1 MAKITSNKYFHIITS
16 SFLIILSFCLN
27 ISISLSQIALGV
39 LLLCLIIYIVDNRY
53 NIIRK
58 DIYFTLFTFY
68 WLSAI
73 LSTFLGSEYA
83 ALGKGLTSP
92 WPMLIFFASIY
103 FIDKKYLPYIV
114 LAFAAGLFLTTLS
127 GYYYYIRFGEIDY
140 RYFRSHSLAG
150 GYMMTAHLLSIG
162 IIFLASII
170 LSKLERNKYIII
182 FYIIVMLTSLHVLL
196 ITATRMPLIAVIAVI
211 SLMLVVKLRWKG
223 VIAAFLILLSAFIYV
238 ITDDYMLARFDN
250 FFASFNEPLS
260 SNGWRLLLWKNGI
273 EVFKE
278 YPLFG
283 IGVNAYEAFKTQN
296 DALYK
301 VGQKAQFSGSLTNP
315 ITRLVN
321 NSTYAIVGM
330 VAAILCALS
339 FKDNNMILGA
349 SCTVGTILTFIQF
362 SNQFAKPFNEIS
374 SCVPEIQTGFSSLK
388 RINNVLNESND
399 VNDGKEK
406 INEVIKKIEFNH
418 VDFGYSK
425 DKLVI
430 KDFNIEVKEGQKI
443 AIVGP
448 TGCGKTTI
456 INLLLRFYDPSQG
469 SISFDNLNTKDI
481 LKESL
486 RNSFGMVLQDTWIFS
501 GTVRENIIYGKKDA
515 SEEEIIE
522 ATKKANC
529 YDFIMRLPNG
539 FDTYIDDY
547 SGLSV
552 GQKQLISIARVML
565 VNPKIMILDEATS
578 NIDTRTEMKISAAFN
593 ILMEGKTSF
602 VIAHRLSTIIHS
614 DLILV
619 MKDGE
624 IIEQGKHDELLAK
637 HGFYYDLYN
646 AQYSKIN

>member
-1 MAKITSNKYFHIITS
+1 MKPIKRLFSYIKKYPLFLIASLLCALIFVTSMCLTPLLFGKAIDEITFALENSISLFETKFVFYLSFAGILIFLVLVFEFCFEFLNSLFVEKVTKEIKDDIFSKLNKVPISYIDSNYHGDLVSRVINDSDNINVALISGFRQFYQGVIQIIVTFVVMFVLNWILGLVVVVLTPFGFMITYLLAHKTNKYFKGQAKIVGEMGA
-16 SFLIILSFCLN
+16 
-27 ISISLSQIALGV
+27 ISLEDINNID
-39 LLLCLIIYIVDNRY
+39 LI
-53 NIIRK
+53 K
-58 DIYFTLFTFY
+58 
-68 WLSAI
+68 
-73 LSTFLGSEYA
+73 
-83 ALGKGLTSP
+83 
-92 WPMLIFFASIY
+92 
-103 FIDKKYLPYIV
+103 
-114 LAFAAGLFLTTLS
+114 
-127 GYYYYIRFGEIDY
+127 
-140 RYFRSHSLAG
+140 
-150 GYMMTAHLLSIG
+150 
-162 IIFLASII
+162 
-170 LSKLERNKYIII
+170 
-182 FYIIVMLTSLHVLL
+182 
-196 ITATRMPLIAVIAVI
+196 
-211 SLMLVVKLRWKG
+211 
-223 VIAAFLILLSAFIYV
+223 
-238 ITDDYMLARFDN
+238 
-250 FFASFNEPLS
+250 SFNYE
-260 SNGWRLLLWKNGI
+260 
-273 EVFKE
+273 E
-278 YPLFG
+278 
-283 IGVNAYEAFKTQN
+283 NAYEAFKTQN

-339 FKDNNMILGA
+339 FKDNNIILGA

-388 RINNVLNESND
+388 RINNVLNEVND

-406 INEVIKKIEFNH
+406 INEIIKKIEFNH

-425 DKLVI
+425 EKLVI

-486 RNSFGMVLQDTWIFS
+486 RSSFGMVLQDTWIFS

>member
-1 MAKITSNKYFHIITS
+1 MKPIKRLFSYIKKYPLFLIASLLCALIFVTSMCLTPLLFGKAIDEITFALENSISLFETKFVFYLSFAGILIFLVLVFEFCFEFLNSLFVEKVTKEIKDDIFSKLNKVPISYIDSNYHGDLVSRVINDSDNINVALISGFRQFYQGVIQIIVTFVVMFVLNWILGLVVVVLTPFGFMITYLLAHKTNKYFKGQAKIVGEMGA
-16 SFLIILSFCLN
+16 
-27 ISISLSQIALGV
+27 ISLEDINNID
-39 LLLCLIIYIVDNRY
+39 LI
-53 NIIRK
+53 K
-58 DIYFTLFTFY
+58 
-68 WLSAI
+68 
-73 LSTFLGSEYA
+73 
-83 ALGKGLTSP
+83 
-92 WPMLIFFASIY
+92 
-103 FIDKKYLPYIV
+103 
-114 LAFAAGLFLTTLS
+114 
-127 GYYYYIRFGEIDY
+127 
-140 RYFRSHSLAG
+140 
-150 GYMMTAHLLSIG
+150 
-162 IIFLASII
+162 
-170 LSKLERNKYIII
+170 
-182 FYIIVMLTSLHVLL
+182 
-196 ITATRMPLIAVIAVI
+196 
-211 SLMLVVKLRWKG
+211 
-223 VIAAFLILLSAFIYV
+223 
-238 ITDDYMLARFDN
+238 
-250 FFASFNEPLS
+250 SFNYE
-260 SNGWRLLLWKNGI
+260 
-273 EVFKE
+273 E
-278 YPLFG
+278 
-283 IGVNAYEAFKTQN
+283 NAYEAFKTQN

-339 FKDNNMILGA
+339 FKDNNIILGA

-418 VDFGYSK
+418 VDFRYNK
-425 DKLVI
+425 EKLVI

-486 RNSFGMVLQDTWIFS
+486 RSSFGMVLQDTWIFS

>member
-1 MAKITSNKYFHIITS
+1 MKPIKRLFSYIKKYPLFLIASLLCALIFVTSMCLTPLLFGKAIDEITFALENSISLLETKFVFYLSFAGILIFLVLVFEFCFEFLNSLFVEKVTKEIKDDIFSKLNKVPISYIDSNYHGDLVSRVINDSDNINVALISGFRQFYQGVIQIIVTFVVMFVLNWILGLVVVVLTPFGFMITYLLAHKTNKYFKGQAKIVGEMGA
-16 SFLIILSFCLN
+16 
-27 ISISLSQIALGV
+27 ISLEDINNID
-39 LLLCLIIYIVDNRY
+39 LI
-53 NIIRK
+53 K
-58 DIYFTLFTFY
+58 
-68 WLSAI
+68 
-73 LSTFLGSEYA
+73 
-83 ALGKGLTSP
+83 
-92 WPMLIFFASIY
+92 
-103 FIDKKYLPYIV
+103 
-114 LAFAAGLFLTTLS
+114 
-127 GYYYYIRFGEIDY
+127 
-140 RYFRSHSLAG
+140 
-150 GYMMTAHLLSIG
+150 
-162 IIFLASII
+162 
-170 LSKLERNKYIII
+170 
-182 FYIIVMLTSLHVLL
+182 
-196 ITATRMPLIAVIAVI
+196 
-211 SLMLVVKLRWKG
+211 
-223 VIAAFLILLSAFIYV
+223 
-238 ITDDYMLARFDN
+238 
-250 FFASFNEPLS
+250 SFNYE
-260 SNGWRLLLWKNGI
+260 
-273 EVFKE
+273 E
-278 YPLFG
+278 
-283 IGVNAYEAFKTQN
+283 NAYEAFKTQN

-339 FKDNNMILGA
+339 FKDNNIILGA

-486 RNSFGMVLQDTWIFS
+486 RSSFGMVLQDTWIFS

-624 IIEQGKHDELLAK
+624 IIEQGKHDELLAMR
-637 HGFYYDLYN
+637 GFYYDLYN

>member
-1 MAKITSNKYFHIITS
+1 MKPIKRLFSYIKKYPLFLIASLLCALIFVTSMCLTPLLFGKAIDEITFALENSISLFETKFVFYLSFAGILIFLVLVFEFCFEFLNSLFVEKVTKEIKDDIFSKLNKVPISYIDSNYHGDLVSRVINDSDNINVALISGFRQFYQGVIQIIVTFVVMFVLNWILGLVVVVLTPFGFMITYLLAHKTNKYFKGQAKIVGEMGA
-16 SFLIILSFCLN
+16 
-27 ISISLSQIALGV
+27 ISLEDINNID
-39 LLLCLIIYIVDNRY
+39 LI
-53 NIIRK
+53 K
-58 DIYFTLFTFY
+58 
-68 WLSAI
+68 
-73 LSTFLGSEYA
+73 
-83 ALGKGLTSP
+83 
-92 WPMLIFFASIY
+92 
-103 FIDKKYLPYIV
+103 
-114 LAFAAGLFLTTLS
+114 
-127 GYYYYIRFGEIDY
+127 
-140 RYFRSHSLAG
+140 
-150 GYMMTAHLLSIG
+150 
-162 IIFLASII
+162 
-170 LSKLERNKYIII
+170 
-182 FYIIVMLTSLHVLL
+182 
-196 ITATRMPLIAVIAVI
+196 
-211 SLMLVVKLRWKG
+211 
-223 VIAAFLILLSAFIYV
+223 
-238 ITDDYMLARFDN
+238 
-250 FFASFNEPLS
+250 SFNYE
-260 SNGWRLLLWKNGI
+260 
-273 EVFKE
+273 E
-278 YPLFG
+278 
-283 IGVNAYEAFKTQN
+283 NAYEAFKTQN

-418 VDFGYSK
+418 VDFRYNK
-425 DKLVI
+425 EKLVI

-486 RNSFGMVLQDTWIFS
+486 RSSFGMVLQDTWIFS

>member
-1 MAKITSNKYFHIITS
+1 MKPIKRLFSYIKKYPLFLIASLLCALIFVTSMCLTPFLFGKAIDEITFALENSISLFETKFVFYLSFAGILIFLVLVFEFCFEFLNSLFVEKVTKEIKDDIFSKLNKVPISYIDSNYHGDLVSRVINDSDNINVALISGFRQFYQGVIQIIVTFVVMFVLNWILGLVVVVLTPFGFMITYLLAHKTNKYFKGQAKIVGEMGA
-16 SFLIILSFCLN
+16 
-27 ISISLSQIALGV
+27 ISLEDINNID
-39 LLLCLIIYIVDNRY
+39 LI
-53 NIIRK
+53 K
-58 DIYFTLFTFY
+58 
-68 WLSAI
+68 
-73 LSTFLGSEYA
+73 
-83 ALGKGLTSP
+83 
-92 WPMLIFFASIY
+92 
-103 FIDKKYLPYIV
+103 
-114 LAFAAGLFLTTLS
+114 
-127 GYYYYIRFGEIDY
+127 
-140 RYFRSHSLAG
+140 
-150 GYMMTAHLLSIG
+150 
-162 IIFLASII
+162 
-170 LSKLERNKYIII
+170 
-182 FYIIVMLTSLHVLL
+182 
-196 ITATRMPLIAVIAVI
+196 
-211 SLMLVVKLRWKG
+211 
-223 VIAAFLILLSAFIYV
+223 
-238 ITDDYMLARFDN
+238 
-250 FFASFNEPLS
+250 SFNYE
-260 SNGWRLLLWKNGI
+260 
-273 EVFKE
+273 E
-278 YPLFG
+278 
-283 IGVNAYEAFKTQN
+283 NAYEAFKTQN

-425 DKLVI
+425 EKLVI

-486 RNSFGMVLQDTWIFS
+486 RSSFGMVLQDTWIFS

>member
-1 MAKITSNKYFHIITS
+1 MKPINRLFSYIKKYPLFLIASLLCALIFVTSMCLTPLLFGKAIDEITFALENSTSLFETKFVFYLSFAGILIFLVLVFEFCFEFLNSLFVEKVTKEIKDDIFLKLNKVPISYIDSNYHGDLVSRVINDSDNINIALISGFRQFYQGVIQIIVTFVVMFVLNWILGLVVVVLTPFGFMITYLLAHKTNKYFKGQAKIVGEMGA
-16 SFLIILSFCLN
+16 
-27 ISISLSQIALGV
+27 ISLEDINNID
-39 LLLCLIIYIVDNRY
+39 LI
-53 NIIRK
+53 K
-58 DIYFTLFTFY
+58 
-68 WLSAI
+68 
-73 LSTFLGSEYA
+73 
-83 ALGKGLTSP
+83 
-92 WPMLIFFASIY
+92 
-103 FIDKKYLPYIV
+103 
-114 LAFAAGLFLTTLS
+114 
-127 GYYYYIRFGEIDY
+127 
-140 RYFRSHSLAG
+140 
-150 GYMMTAHLLSIG
+150 
-162 IIFLASII
+162 
-170 LSKLERNKYIII
+170 
-182 FYIIVMLTSLHVLL
+182 
-196 ITATRMPLIAVIAVI
+196 
-211 SLMLVVKLRWKG
+211 
-223 VIAAFLILLSAFIYV
+223 
-238 ITDDYMLARFDN
+238 
-250 FFASFNEPLS
+250 SFNYE
-260 SNGWRLLLWKNGI
+260 
-273 EVFKE
+273 E
-278 YPLFG
+278 
-283 IGVNAYEAFKTQN
+283 NAYEAFKTQN
-296 DALYK
+296 NALYK

-330 VAAILCALS
+330 IAAILCALS
-339 FKDNNMILGA
+339 FKDNNMILGS

-399 VNDGKEK
+399 VNEGKEK
-406 INEVIKKIEFNH
+406 INDVIKKIEFNH
-418 VDFGYSK
+418 VDFGYNK
-425 DKLVI
+425 EKLVI

-486 RNSFGMVLQDTWIFS
+486 RSSFGMVLQDTWIFS

-515 SEEEIIE
+515 SEEEIVE

-646 AQYSKIN
+646 AQYSKIS

>member
-1 MAKITSNKYFHIITS
+1 MKPIKRLFSYIKKYPLFLIASLLCALIFVTSMCLTPLLFGKAIDEITFALENSISLFETKFVFYLSFAGILIFLVLVFEFCFEFLNSLFVEKVTKEIKDDIFSKLNKVPISYIDSNYHGDLVSRVINDSDNINVALISGFRQFYQGVIQIIVTFVVMFVLNWILGLVVVVLTPFGFMITYLLAHKTNKYFKGQAKIVGEMGA
-16 SFLIILSFCLN
+16 
-27 ISISLSQIALGV
+27 ISLEDINNID
-39 LLLCLIIYIVDNRY
+39 LI
-53 NIIRK
+53 K
-58 DIYFTLFTFY
+58 
-68 WLSAI
+68 
-73 LSTFLGSEYA
+73 
-83 ALGKGLTSP
+83 
-92 WPMLIFFASIY
+92 
-103 FIDKKYLPYIV
+103 
-114 LAFAAGLFLTTLS
+114 
-127 GYYYYIRFGEIDY
+127 
-140 RYFRSHSLAG
+140 
-150 GYMMTAHLLSIG
+150 
-162 IIFLASII
+162 
-170 LSKLERNKYIII
+170 
-182 FYIIVMLTSLHVLL
+182 
-196 ITATRMPLIAVIAVI
+196 
-211 SLMLVVKLRWKG
+211 
-223 VIAAFLILLSAFIYV
+223 
-238 ITDDYMLARFDN
+238 
-250 FFASFNEPLS
+250 SFNYE
-260 SNGWRLLLWKNGI
+260 
-273 EVFKE
+273 E
-278 YPLFG
+278 
-283 IGVNAYEAFKTQN
+283 NAYEAFKTQN
-296 DALYK
+296 EALYK

-418 VDFGYSK
+418 VDFGYNK
-425 DKLVI
+425 EKLVI

-486 RNSFGMVLQDTWIFS
+486 RSSFGMVLQDTWIFS

>member
-1 MAKITSNKYFHIITS
+1 MKPIKRLFSYIKKYPLFLIASLLCALIFVTSMCLTPLLFGKAIDEITFALENSISLFETKFVFYLSFAGILIFLVLVFEFCFEFLNSLFVEKVTKEIKDDIFSKLNKVPISYIDSNYHGDLVSRVINDSDNINVALISGFRQFYQGVIQIIVTFVVMFVLNWILGLVVVVLTPFGFMITYLLAHKTNKYFKGQAKIVGEMGA
-16 SFLIILSFCLN
+16 
-27 ISISLSQIALGV
+27 ISLEDINNID
-39 LLLCLIIYIVDNRY
+39 LI
-53 NIIRK
+53 K
-58 DIYFTLFTFY
+58 
-68 WLSAI
+68 
-73 LSTFLGSEYA
+73 
-83 ALGKGLTSP
+83 
-92 WPMLIFFASIY
+92 
-103 FIDKKYLPYIV
+103 
-114 LAFAAGLFLTTLS
+114 
-127 GYYYYIRFGEIDY
+127 
-140 RYFRSHSLAG
+140 
-150 GYMMTAHLLSIG
+150 
-162 IIFLASII
+162 
-170 LSKLERNKYIII
+170 
-182 FYIIVMLTSLHVLL
+182 
-196 ITATRMPLIAVIAVI
+196 
-211 SLMLVVKLRWKG
+211 
-223 VIAAFLILLSAFIYV
+223 
-238 ITDDYMLARFDN
+238 
-250 FFASFNEPLS
+250 SFNYE
-260 SNGWRLLLWKNGI
+260 
-273 EVFKE
+273 E
-278 YPLFG
+278 
-283 IGVNAYEAFKTQN
+283 NAYEAFKTQN
-296 DALYK
+296 EALYK

-339 FKDNNMILGA
+339 FKDNNIILGA

-388 RINNVLNESND
+388 RINNVLNEVDD

-406 INEVIKKIEFNH
+406 INEVIKKIGFNH

-425 DKLVI
+425 EKLVI

-486 RNSFGMVLQDTWIFS
+486 RKSFGMVLQDTWIFS

>member
-1 MAKITSNKYFHIITS
+1 MKPIKRLFSYIKKYPLFLIASLLCALIFVTSMCLTPLLFGKAIDEITFALENSISLFETKFVFYLSFAGILIFLVLVFEFCFEFLNSLFVEKVTKEIKDDIFLKLNKVPISYIDSNYHGDLVSRVINDSDNINIALISGFRQFYQGVIQIIVTFVVMFVLNWILGLVVVVLTPFGFMITYLLAHKTNKYFKGQAKIVGEMGA
-16 SFLIILSFCLN
+16 
-27 ISISLSQIALGV
+27 ISLEDINNID
-39 LLLCLIIYIVDNRY
+39 LI
-53 NIIRK
+53 K
-58 DIYFTLFTFY
+58 
-68 WLSAI
+68 
-73 LSTFLGSEYA
+73 
-83 ALGKGLTSP
+83 
-92 WPMLIFFASIY
+92 
-103 FIDKKYLPYIV
+103 
-114 LAFAAGLFLTTLS
+114 
-127 GYYYYIRFGEIDY
+127 
-140 RYFRSHSLAG
+140 
-150 GYMMTAHLLSIG
+150 
-162 IIFLASII
+162 
-170 LSKLERNKYIII
+170 
-182 FYIIVMLTSLHVLL
+182 
-196 ITATRMPLIAVIAVI
+196 
-211 SLMLVVKLRWKG
+211 
-223 VIAAFLILLSAFIYV
+223 
-238 ITDDYMLARFDN
+238 
-250 FFASFNEPLS
+250 SFNYE
-260 SNGWRLLLWKNGI
+260 
-273 EVFKE
+273 E
-278 YPLFG
+278 
-283 IGVNAYEAFKTQN
+283 NAYEAFKTQN

-406 INEVIKKIEFNH
+406 INEVIKEIEFNH

-486 RNSFGMVLQDTWIFS
+486 RSSFGMVLQDTWIFS

>member
-1 MAKITSNKYFHIITS
+1 MKPIKRLFSYIKKYPLFLIASLLCALIFVTSMCLTPLLFGKAIDEITFALENSISLFETKFVFYLSFAGILIFLVLVFEFCFEFLNSLFVEKVTKEIKDDIFSKLNKVPISYIDSNYHGDLVSRVINDSDNINVALISGFRQFYQGVIQIIVTFVVMFVLNWILGLVVVVLTPFGFMITYLLAHKTNKYFKGQAKIVGEMGA
-16 SFLIILSFCLN
+16 
-27 ISISLSQIALGV
+27 ISLEDINNID
-39 LLLCLIIYIVDNRY
+39 LI
-53 NIIRK
+53 K
-58 DIYFTLFTFY
+58 
-68 WLSAI
+68 
-73 LSTFLGSEYA
+73 
-83 ALGKGLTSP
+83 
-92 WPMLIFFASIY
+92 
-103 FIDKKYLPYIV
+103 
-114 LAFAAGLFLTTLS
+114 
-127 GYYYYIRFGEIDY
+127 
-140 RYFRSHSLAG
+140 
-150 GYMMTAHLLSIG
+150 
-162 IIFLASII
+162 
-170 LSKLERNKYIII
+170 
-182 FYIIVMLTSLHVLL
+182 
-196 ITATRMPLIAVIAVI
+196 
-211 SLMLVVKLRWKG
+211 
-223 VIAAFLILLSAFIYV
+223 
-238 ITDDYMLARFDN
+238 
-250 FFASFNEPLS
+250 SFNYE
-260 SNGWRLLLWKNGI
+260 
-273 EVFKE
+273 E
-278 YPLFG
+278 
-283 IGVNAYEAFKTQN
+283 NAYEAFKTQN
-296 DALYK
+296 DSLYK

-339 FKDNNMILGA
+339 FKDNNIILGA

-418 VDFGYSK
+418 VDFGYNK
-425 DKLVI
+425 EKLVI

-486 RNSFGMVLQDTWIFS
+486 RSSFGMVLQDTWIFS

-522 ATKKANC
+522 ATRKANC

>member
-1 MAKITSNKYFHIITS
+1 MKPIKRLFSYIKKYPLFLIVSLLCALIFVTSMCLTPLLFGKAIDEITFALENSISLFETKFVFYLSFAGILIFSVLVFEFCFEFLNSLFVEKVTKEIKDDIFLKLNKVPISYIDSNYHGDLVSRVINDSDNVNIALISGFRQFYQGVIQIIVTFVVMFVLNWILGLVVVVLTPFGFTITYLLAHKTNKYFKGQAKIVGEMGA
-16 SFLIILSFCLN
+16 
-27 ISISLSQIALGV
+27 ISLEDINNID
-39 LLLCLIIYIVDNRY
+39 LI
-53 NIIRK
+53 K
-58 DIYFTLFTFY
+58 
-68 WLSAI
+68 
-73 LSTFLGSEYA
+73 
-83 ALGKGLTSP
+83 
-92 WPMLIFFASIY
+92 
-103 FIDKKYLPYIV
+103 
-114 LAFAAGLFLTTLS
+114 
-127 GYYYYIRFGEIDY
+127 
-140 RYFRSHSLAG
+140 
-150 GYMMTAHLLSIG
+150 
-162 IIFLASII
+162 
-170 LSKLERNKYIII
+170 
-182 FYIIVMLTSLHVLL
+182 
-196 ITATRMPLIAVIAVI
+196 
-211 SLMLVVKLRWKG
+211 
-223 VIAAFLILLSAFIYV
+223 
-238 ITDDYMLARFDN
+238 
-250 FFASFNEPLS
+250 SFNYE
-260 SNGWRLLLWKNGI
+260 
-273 EVFKE
+273 E
-278 YPLFG
+278 
-283 IGVNAYEAFKTQN
+283 NAYEAFKTQN

-339 FKDNNMILGA
+339 FKDNNIILGA

-399 VNDGKEK
+399 VNDGKGK

-486 RNSFGMVLQDTWIFS
+486 RSSFGMVLQDTWIFS
-501 GTVRENIIYGKKDA
+501 GTVRENIIYGKKDT

>member
-1 MAKITSNKYFHIITS
+1 MKPIKRLFSYIKKYPLFLIASLLCALIFVTSMCLTPLLFGKAIDEITFALENSVSLFETKFVFYLSFAGILIFLVLVFEFCFEFLNSLFVEKVTKEIKDDIFSKLNKVPISYIDSNYHGDLVSRVINDSDNINVALISGFRQFYQGVIQIIVTFVVMFVLNWILGLVVVVLTPFGFMITYLLAHKTNKYFKGQAKIVGEMGA
-16 SFLIILSFCLN
+16 
-27 ISISLSQIALGV
+27 ISLEDINNID
-39 LLLCLIIYIVDNRY
+39 LI
-53 NIIRK
+53 K
-58 DIYFTLFTFY
+58 
-68 WLSAI
+68 
-73 LSTFLGSEYA
+73 
-83 ALGKGLTSP
+83 
-92 WPMLIFFASIY
+92 
-103 FIDKKYLPYIV
+103 
-114 LAFAAGLFLTTLS
+114 
-127 GYYYYIRFGEIDY
+127 
-140 RYFRSHSLAG
+140 
-150 GYMMTAHLLSIG
+150 
-162 IIFLASII
+162 
-170 LSKLERNKYIII
+170 
-182 FYIIVMLTSLHVLL
+182 
-196 ITATRMPLIAVIAVI
+196 
-211 SLMLVVKLRWKG
+211 
-223 VIAAFLILLSAFIYV
+223 
-238 ITDDYMLARFDN
+238 
-250 FFASFNEPLS
+250 SFNYE
-260 SNGWRLLLWKNGI
+260 
-273 EVFKE
+273 E
-278 YPLFG
+278 
-283 IGVNAYEAFKTQN
+283 NAYEAFKTQN

-425 DKLVI
+425 EKLVI

-456 INLLLRFYDPSQG
+456 INLLLRFYDPNQG

-486 RNSFGMVLQDTWIFS
+486 RSSFGMVLQDTWIFS

-646 AQYSKIN
+646 AQYTKIN

>member
-1 MAKITSNKYFHIITS
+1 MKPIKRLFSYIKKYPLFLIASLLCALIFVTSMCLTPLLFGKAIDEITFALENSISLFETKFVFYLSFAGILIFLVLVFEFCFEFLNSLFVEKVTKEIKDDIFSKLNKVPISYIDSNYHGDLVSRVINDSDNINVALISGFRQFYQGVIQIIVTFVVMFVLNWILGLVVVVLTPFGFMITYLLAHKTNKYFKGQAKIVGEMGA
-16 SFLIILSFCLN
+16 
-27 ISISLSQIALGV
+27 ISLEDINNID
-39 LLLCLIIYIVDNRY
+39 LI
-53 NIIRK
+53 K
-58 DIYFTLFTFY
+58 
-68 WLSAI
+68 
-73 LSTFLGSEYA
+73 
-83 ALGKGLTSP
+83 
-92 WPMLIFFASIY
+92 
-103 FIDKKYLPYIV
+103 
-114 LAFAAGLFLTTLS
+114 
-127 GYYYYIRFGEIDY
+127 
-140 RYFRSHSLAG
+140 
-150 GYMMTAHLLSIG
+150 
-162 IIFLASII
+162 
-170 LSKLERNKYIII
+170 
-182 FYIIVMLTSLHVLL
+182 
-196 ITATRMPLIAVIAVI
+196 
-211 SLMLVVKLRWKG
+211 
-223 VIAAFLILLSAFIYV
+223 
-238 ITDDYMLARFDN
+238 
-250 FFASFNEPLS
+250 SFNYE
-260 SNGWRLLLWKNGI
+260 
-273 EVFKE
+273 E
-278 YPLFG
+278 
-283 IGVNAYEAFKTQN
+283 NAYEAFKTQN
-296 DALYK
+296 EALYK

-425 DKLVI
+425 EKLVI

-486 RNSFGMVLQDTWIFS
+486 RSSFGMVLQDTWIFS

>member
-1 MAKITSNKYFHIITS
+1 MKPIKRLFSYIKKYPLFLIASLLCALIFVTSMCLTPLLFGKAIDEITFALENSISLLETKFVFYLSFAGILIFLVLVFEFCFEFLNSLFVEKVTKEIKDDIFSKLNKVPISYIDSNYHGDLVSRVINDSDNINVALISGFRQFYQGVIQIIVTFVVMFVLNWILGLVVVVLTPFGFMITYLLAHKTNKYFKGQAKIVGEMGA
-16 SFLIILSFCLN
+16 
-27 ISISLSQIALGV
+27 ISLEDINNID
-39 LLLCLIIYIVDNRY
+39 LI
-53 NIIRK
+53 K
-58 DIYFTLFTFY
+58 
-68 WLSAI
+68 
-73 LSTFLGSEYA
+73 
-83 ALGKGLTSP
+83 
-92 WPMLIFFASIY
+92 
-103 FIDKKYLPYIV
+103 
-114 LAFAAGLFLTTLS
+114 
-127 GYYYYIRFGEIDY
+127 
-140 RYFRSHSLAG
+140 
-150 GYMMTAHLLSIG
+150 
-162 IIFLASII
+162 
-170 LSKLERNKYIII
+170 
-182 FYIIVMLTSLHVLL
+182 
-196 ITATRMPLIAVIAVI
+196 
-211 SLMLVVKLRWKG
+211 
-223 VIAAFLILLSAFIYV
+223 
-238 ITDDYMLARFDN
+238 
-250 FFASFNEPLS
+250 SFNYE
-260 SNGWRLLLWKNGI
+260 
-273 EVFKE
+273 E
-278 YPLFG
+278 
-283 IGVNAYEAFKTQN
+283 NAYEAFKTQN
-296 DALYK
+296 NALYK

-339 FKDNNMILGA
+339 FKDNNIILEA

-486 RNSFGMVLQDTWIFS
+486 RSSFGMVLQDTWIFS

-624 IIEQGKHDELLAK
+624 IIEQGKHDELLAMR
-637 HGFYYDLYN
+637 GFYYDLYN

>member
-1 MAKITSNKYFHIITS
+1 MKPIKRLFSYIKKYPLFLIASLLCALIFVTSMCLTPLLFGKAIDEITFALENSISLFETKFVFYLSFAGILIFLVLVFEFCFEFLNSLFVEKVTKEIKDDIFSKLNKVPISYIDSNYHGDLVSRVINDSDNINVALISGFRQFYQGVIQIIVTFVVMFVLNWILGLVVVVLTPFGFMITYLLAHKTNKYFKGQAKIVGEMGA
-16 SFLIILSFCLN
+16 
-27 ISISLSQIALGV
+27 ISLEDINNID
-39 LLLCLIIYIVDNRY
+39 LI
-53 NIIRK
+53 K
-58 DIYFTLFTFY
+58 
-68 WLSAI
+68 
-73 LSTFLGSEYA
+73 
-83 ALGKGLTSP
+83 
-92 WPMLIFFASIY
+92 
-103 FIDKKYLPYIV
+103 
-114 LAFAAGLFLTTLS
+114 
-127 GYYYYIRFGEIDY
+127 
-140 RYFRSHSLAG
+140 
-150 GYMMTAHLLSIG
+150 
-162 IIFLASII
+162 
-170 LSKLERNKYIII
+170 
-182 FYIIVMLTSLHVLL
+182 
-196 ITATRMPLIAVIAVI
+196 
-211 SLMLVVKLRWKG
+211 
-223 VIAAFLILLSAFIYV
+223 
-238 ITDDYMLARFDN
+238 
-250 FFASFNEPLS
+250 SFNYE
-260 SNGWRLLLWKNGI
+260 
-273 EVFKE
+273 E
-278 YPLFG
+278 
-283 IGVNAYEAFKTQN
+283 NAYEAFKTQN

-339 FKDNNMILGA
+339 FKDNNIILGA

-418 VDFGYSK
+418 VEFGYSK
-425 DKLVI
+425 EKFVI

-469 SISFDNLNTKDI
+469 SISFDSLNTKDI

-486 RNSFGMVLQDTWIFS
+486 RSSFGMVLQDTWIFS

-565 VNPKIMILDEATS
+565 VNPKITILDEATS

-624 IIEQGKHDELLAK
+624 IIEQGKHDELLEK

>member
-1 MAKITSNKYFHIITS
+1 MKPIKRLFSYIKKYPLFLIASLLCALIFVTSMCLTPLLFGKAIDEITFALENSISLFETKFVFYLSFAGILIFLVLVFEFCFEFLNSLFVEKVTKEIKDDIFSKLNKVPISYIDSNYHGDLVSRVINDSDNINIALISGFRQFYQGVIQIIVTFVVMFVLNWILGLVVVVLTPFGFMITYLLAHKTNKYFKGQAKIVGEMGA
-16 SFLIILSFCLN
+16 
-27 ISISLSQIALGV
+27 ISLEDINNID
-39 LLLCLIIYIVDNRY
+39 LI
-53 NIIRK
+53 K
-58 DIYFTLFTFY
+58 
-68 WLSAI
+68 
-73 LSTFLGSEYA
+73 
-83 ALGKGLTSP
+83 
-92 WPMLIFFASIY
+92 
-103 FIDKKYLPYIV
+103 
-114 LAFAAGLFLTTLS
+114 
-127 GYYYYIRFGEIDY
+127 
-140 RYFRSHSLAG
+140 
-150 GYMMTAHLLSIG
+150 
-162 IIFLASII
+162 
-170 LSKLERNKYIII
+170 
-182 FYIIVMLTSLHVLL
+182 
-196 ITATRMPLIAVIAVI
+196 
-211 SLMLVVKLRWKG
+211 
-223 VIAAFLILLSAFIYV
+223 
-238 ITDDYMLARFDN
+238 
-250 FFASFNEPLS
+250 SFNYE
-260 SNGWRLLLWKNGI
+260 
-273 EVFKE
+273 E
-278 YPLFG
+278 
-283 IGVNAYEAFKTQN
+283 NAYEAFKTQN
-296 DALYK
+296 EALYK

-388 RINNVLNESND
+388 RINNVLNEVND

-425 DKLVI
+425 EKLVI

-469 SISFDNLNTKDI
+469 TISFDSLNTKDI

>member
-1 MAKITSNKYFHIITS
+1 MKPTKRLFSYIKKYPLFLIASLLCALIFVTSMCLTPLLFGKAIDEITFALENSISLFETKFVFYLSFAGILIFLVLVFEFCFEFLNSLFVEKVTKEIKDDIFSKLNKVPISYIDSNYHGDLVSRVINDSDNINVALISGFRQFYQGVIQIIVTFVVMFVLNWILGLVVVVLTPFGFMITYLLAHKTNKYFKGQAKIVGEMGA
-16 SFLIILSFCLN
+16 
-27 ISISLSQIALGV
+27 ISLEDINNID
-39 LLLCLIIYIVDNRY
+39 LI
-53 NIIRK
+53 K
-58 DIYFTLFTFY
+58 
-68 WLSAI
+68 
-73 LSTFLGSEYA
+73 
-83 ALGKGLTSP
+83 
-92 WPMLIFFASIY
+92 
-103 FIDKKYLPYIV
+103 
-114 LAFAAGLFLTTLS
+114 
-127 GYYYYIRFGEIDY
+127 
-140 RYFRSHSLAG
+140 
-150 GYMMTAHLLSIG
+150 
-162 IIFLASII
+162 
-170 LSKLERNKYIII
+170 
-182 FYIIVMLTSLHVLL
+182 
-196 ITATRMPLIAVIAVI
+196 
-211 SLMLVVKLRWKG
+211 
-223 VIAAFLILLSAFIYV
+223 
-238 ITDDYMLARFDN
+238 
-250 FFASFNEPLS
+250 SFNYE
-260 SNGWRLLLWKNGI
+260 
-273 EVFKE
+273 E
-278 YPLFG
+278 
-283 IGVNAYEAFKTQN
+283 NAYEAFKTQN

-339 FKDNNMILGA
+339 FKDNNIILGA

-425 DKLVI
+425 EKLVI

-486 RNSFGMVLQDTWIFS
+486 RSSFGMVLQDTWIFS

>member
-1 MAKITSNKYFHIITS
+1 MKPIKRLFSYIKKYPLFLIASLLCALIFVTSMCLTPLLFGKAIDEITFALENSISLFETKFVFYLSFAGILIFLVLVFEFCFEFLNSLFVEKVTKEIKDDIFLKLNKVPISYIDSNYHGDLVSRVINDSDNINIALISGFRQFYQGVIQIIVTFVVMFVLNWILGLVVVVLTPFGFMITYLLAHKTNKYFKGQAKIVGEMGA
-16 SFLIILSFCLN
+16 
-27 ISISLSQIALGV
+27 ISLEDINNID
-39 LLLCLIIYIVDNRY
+39 LI
-53 NIIRK
+53 K
-58 DIYFTLFTFY
+58 
-68 WLSAI
+68 
-73 LSTFLGSEYA
+73 
-83 ALGKGLTSP
+83 
-92 WPMLIFFASIY
+92 
-103 FIDKKYLPYIV
+103 
-114 LAFAAGLFLTTLS
+114 
-127 GYYYYIRFGEIDY
+127 
-140 RYFRSHSLAG
+140 
-150 GYMMTAHLLSIG
+150 
-162 IIFLASII
+162 
-170 LSKLERNKYIII
+170 
-182 FYIIVMLTSLHVLL
+182 
-196 ITATRMPLIAVIAVI
+196 
-211 SLMLVVKLRWKG
+211 
-223 VIAAFLILLSAFIYV
+223 
-238 ITDDYMLARFDN
+238 
-250 FFASFNEPLS
+250 SFNYE
-260 SNGWRLLLWKNGI
+260 
-273 EVFKE
+273 E
-278 YPLFG
+278 
-283 IGVNAYEAFKTQN
+283 NAYEAFKTQN
-296 DALYK
+296 EALYK

-330 VAAILCALS
+330 VAVILCALS
-339 FKDNNMILGA
+339 FKDNNIILGA

-388 RINNVLNESND
+388 RINNVLNEVND

-425 DKLVI
+425 EKLVI

-469 SISFDNLNTKDI
+469 SISFDSLNTKEI

-486 RNSFGMVLQDTWIFS
+486 RSSFGMVLQDTWIFS

>member
-1 MAKITSNKYFHIITS
+1 MKPIKRLFSYIKKYPLFLIASLLCALIFVTSMCLMPLLFGKAIDEITFALENSISLLETKFVFYLSFAGILIFLVLVFEFCFEFLNSLFVEKVTKEIKDDIFSKLNKVPISYIDSNYHGDLVSRVINDSDNINVALISGFRQFYQGVIQIIVTFVVMFVLNWILGLVVVVLTPFGFMITYLLAHKTNKYFKGQAKIVGEMGA
-16 SFLIILSFCLN
+16 
-27 ISISLSQIALGV
+27 ISLEDINNID
-39 LLLCLIIYIVDNRY
+39 LI
-53 NIIRK
+53 K
-58 DIYFTLFTFY
+58 
-68 WLSAI
+68 
-73 LSTFLGSEYA
+73 
-83 ALGKGLTSP
+83 
-92 WPMLIFFASIY
+92 
-103 FIDKKYLPYIV
+103 
-114 LAFAAGLFLTTLS
+114 
-127 GYYYYIRFGEIDY
+127 
-140 RYFRSHSLAG
+140 
-150 GYMMTAHLLSIG
+150 
-162 IIFLASII
+162 
-170 LSKLERNKYIII
+170 
-182 FYIIVMLTSLHVLL
+182 
-196 ITATRMPLIAVIAVI
+196 
-211 SLMLVVKLRWKG
+211 
-223 VIAAFLILLSAFIYV
+223 
-238 ITDDYMLARFDN
+238 
-250 FFASFNEPLS
+250 SFNYE
-260 SNGWRLLLWKNGI
+260 
-273 EVFKE
+273 E
-278 YPLFG
+278 
-283 IGVNAYEAFKTQN
+283 NAYEAFKTQN

-339 FKDNNMILGA
+339 FKDNNIILGA

-425 DKLVI
+425 EKLVI

-486 RNSFGMVLQDTWIFS
+486 RSSFGMVLQDTWIFS

-624 IIEQGKHDELLAK
+624 IIEQGKHDELLAM

>member
-1 MAKITSNKYFHIITS
+1 MKPINRLFSYIKKYPLFLIASLLCALIFVTSMCLTPLLFGKAIDEITFALENSTSLFETKFVFYLSFAGILIFLVLVFEFCFEFLNSLFVEKVTKEIKDDIFLKLNKVPISYIDSNYHGDLVSRVINDSDNINIALISGFRQFYQGVIQIIVTFIVMFVLNWILGLVVVVLTPFGFMITYLLAHKTNKYFKGQAKIVGEMGA
-16 SFLIILSFCLN
+16 
-27 ISISLSQIALGV
+27 ISLEDINNID
-39 LLLCLIIYIVDNRY
+39 LI
-53 NIIRK
+53 K
-58 DIYFTLFTFY
+58 
-68 WLSAI
+68 
-73 LSTFLGSEYA
+73 
-83 ALGKGLTSP
+83 
-92 WPMLIFFASIY
+92 
-103 FIDKKYLPYIV
+103 
-114 LAFAAGLFLTTLS
+114 
-127 GYYYYIRFGEIDY
+127 
-140 RYFRSHSLAG
+140 
-150 GYMMTAHLLSIG
+150 
-162 IIFLASII
+162 
-170 LSKLERNKYIII
+170 
-182 FYIIVMLTSLHVLL
+182 
-196 ITATRMPLIAVIAVI
+196 
-211 SLMLVVKLRWKG
+211 
-223 VIAAFLILLSAFIYV
+223 
-238 ITDDYMLARFDN
+238 
-250 FFASFNEPLS
+250 SFNYE
-260 SNGWRLLLWKNGI
+260 
-273 EVFKE
+273 E
-278 YPLFG
+278 
-283 IGVNAYEAFKTQN
+283 NAYEAFKTEN

-330 VAAILCALS
+330 VAAILCAFS
-339 FKDNNMILGA
+339 FKDNNIILGA

-406 INEVIKKIEFNH
+406 INDVIKKIEFNH

-425 DKLVI
+425 EKLVI

-469 SISFDNLNTKDI
+469 SINFDNLNTKDI

-602 VIAHRLSTIIHS
+602 VIAHRLSTIVHS

>member
-1 MAKITSNKYFHIITS
+1 MKPIKRLFSYIKKYPLFLIASLLCALIFVTSMCLTPLLFGKAIDEITFALENSISLFETKFVFYLSFAGILIFSVLVFEFCFEFLNSLFVEKVTKEIKDDIFLKLNKVPISYIDSNYHGDLVSRVINDSDNINIALISGFRQFYQGVIQIIVTFVVMFVLNWILGLVVVVLTPFGFMITYLLAHKTNKYFKRQAKIVGEMGA
-16 SFLIILSFCLN
+16 
-27 ISISLSQIALGV
+27 ISLEDINNID
-39 LLLCLIIYIVDNRY
+39 LI
-53 NIIRK
+53 K
-58 DIYFTLFTFY
+58 
-68 WLSAI
+68 
-73 LSTFLGSEYA
+73 
-83 ALGKGLTSP
+83 
-92 WPMLIFFASIY
+92 
-103 FIDKKYLPYIV
+103 
-114 LAFAAGLFLTTLS
+114 
-127 GYYYYIRFGEIDY
+127 
-140 RYFRSHSLAG
+140 
-150 GYMMTAHLLSIG
+150 
-162 IIFLASII
+162 
-170 LSKLERNKYIII
+170 
-182 FYIIVMLTSLHVLL
+182 
-196 ITATRMPLIAVIAVI
+196 
-211 SLMLVVKLRWKG
+211 
-223 VIAAFLILLSAFIYV
+223 
-238 ITDDYMLARFDN
+238 
-250 FFASFNEPLS
+250 SFNYE
-260 SNGWRLLLWKNGI
+260 
-273 EVFKE
+273 E
-278 YPLFG
+278 
-283 IGVNAYEAFKTQN
+283 NAYEAFKTQN

-469 SISFDNLNTKDI
+469 SISFNNLNTKDI

-486 RNSFGMVLQDTWIFS
+486 RSSFGMVLQDTWIFS

-593 ILMEGKTSF
+593 ILMQGKTSF

-646 AQYSKIN
+646 AQYSKKISFCKDFFENA

>member
-1 MAKITSNKYFHIITS
+1 MKPIKRLFSYIKKYPLFLIASLLCALIFVTSMCLTPLLFGKAIDEITFALENSISLFETKFVFYLSFAGILIFSVLVFEFCFEFLNSLFVEKVTKEIKDDIFLKLNKVPISYIDSNYHGDLVSRVINDSDNVNIALISGFRQFYQGVIQIIVTFVVMFVLNWILGLVVVVLTPFGFIITYLLAHKTNKYFKGQAKIVGEMGA
-16 SFLIILSFCLN
+16 
-27 ISISLSQIALGV
+27 ISLEDINNID
-39 LLLCLIIYIVDNRY
+39 LI
-53 NIIRK
+53 K
-58 DIYFTLFTFY
+58 
-68 WLSAI
+68 
-73 LSTFLGSEYA
+73 
-83 ALGKGLTSP
+83 
-92 WPMLIFFASIY
+92 
-103 FIDKKYLPYIV
+103 
-114 LAFAAGLFLTTLS
+114 
-127 GYYYYIRFGEIDY
+127 
-140 RYFRSHSLAG
+140 
-150 GYMMTAHLLSIG
+150 
-162 IIFLASII
+162 
-170 LSKLERNKYIII
+170 
-182 FYIIVMLTSLHVLL
+182 
-196 ITATRMPLIAVIAVI
+196 
-211 SLMLVVKLRWKG
+211 
-223 VIAAFLILLSAFIYV
+223 
-238 ITDDYMLARFDN
+238 
-250 FFASFNEPLS
+250 SFNYE
-260 SNGWRLLLWKNGI
+260 
-273 EVFKE
+273 E
-278 YPLFG
+278 
-283 IGVNAYEAFKTQN
+283 NAYEAFKTQN

-430 KDFNIEVKEGQKI
+430 KDFNIDVKEGQKI

-486 RNSFGMVLQDTWIFS
+486 RSSFGMVLQDTWIFS

-602 VIAHRLSTIIHS
+602 VIAHRLSTIINS

-646 AQYSKIN
+646 AQYSKLN

>member
-1 MAKITSNKYFHIITS
+1 MKPINRLFSYIKKYPLFLIASLLCALIFVTSMCLTPLLFGKAIDEITFALENSTSLFETKFVFYLSFAGILIFLVLVFEFCFEFLNSLFVEKVTKEIKDDIFLKLNKVPISYIDSNYHGDLVSRVINDSDNINIALISGFRQFYQGVIQIIVTFVVMFVLNWILGFVVVVLTPFGFMITYLLAHKTNKYFKGQAKIVGEMGA
-16 SFLIILSFCLN
+16 
-27 ISISLSQIALGV
+27 ISLEDINNID
-39 LLLCLIIYIVDNRY
+39 LI
-53 NIIRK
+53 K
-58 DIYFTLFTFY
+58 
-68 WLSAI
+68 
-73 LSTFLGSEYA
+73 
-83 ALGKGLTSP
+83 
-92 WPMLIFFASIY
+92 
-103 FIDKKYLPYIV
+103 
-114 LAFAAGLFLTTLS
+114 
-127 GYYYYIRFGEIDY
+127 
-140 RYFRSHSLAG
+140 
-150 GYMMTAHLLSIG
+150 
-162 IIFLASII
+162 
-170 LSKLERNKYIII
+170 
-182 FYIIVMLTSLHVLL
+182 
-196 ITATRMPLIAVIAVI
+196 
-211 SLMLVVKLRWKG
+211 
-223 VIAAFLILLSAFIYV
+223 
-238 ITDDYMLARFDN
+238 
-250 FFASFNEPLS
+250 SFNYE
-260 SNGWRLLLWKNGI
+260 
-273 EVFKE
+273 E
-278 YPLFG
+278 
-283 IGVNAYEAFKTQN
+283 NAYEAFKTQN

-339 FKDNNMILGA
+339 FKDNNIILGA

-399 VNDGKEK
+399 INEGKEK
-406 INEVIKKIEFNH
+406 INDVIKKIEFNH

-425 DKLVI
+425 EKLII

-602 VIAHRLSTIIHS
+602 VIAHRLSTIVHS

>member
-1 MAKITSNKYFHIITS
+1 MKPIKRLFSYIKKYPLFLIASLLCALIFVTSMCLTPLLFGKAIDEITFALENSISLFETKFVFYLSFAGILIFLVLVFEFCFEFLNSLFVEKVTKEIKDDIFSKLNKVPISYIDSNYHGDLVSRVINDSDNINVALISGFRQFYQGVIQIIVTFVVMFVLNWILGLVVVVLTPFGFMITYLLAHKTNKYFKGQAKIVGEMGA
-16 SFLIILSFCLN
+16 
-27 ISISLSQIALGV
+27 ISLEDINNID
-39 LLLCLIIYIVDNRY
+39 LI
-53 NIIRK
+53 K
-58 DIYFTLFTFY
+58 
-68 WLSAI
+68 
-73 LSTFLGSEYA
+73 
-83 ALGKGLTSP
+83 
-92 WPMLIFFASIY
+92 
-103 FIDKKYLPYIV
+103 
-114 LAFAAGLFLTTLS
+114 
-127 GYYYYIRFGEIDY
+127 
-140 RYFRSHSLAG
+140 
-150 GYMMTAHLLSIG
+150 
-162 IIFLASII
+162 
-170 LSKLERNKYIII
+170 
-182 FYIIVMLTSLHVLL
+182 
-196 ITATRMPLIAVIAVI
+196 
-211 SLMLVVKLRWKG
+211 
-223 VIAAFLILLSAFIYV
+223 
-238 ITDDYMLARFDN
+238 
-250 FFASFNEPLS
+250 SFNYE
-260 SNGWRLLLWKNGI
+260 
-273 EVFKE
+273 E
-278 YPLFG
+278 
-283 IGVNAYEAFKTQN
+283 NAYEAFKTQN
-296 DALYK
+296 EALYK

-339 FKDNNMILGA
+339 FKDNNIILGA

-425 DKLVI
+425 EKLVI

-486 RNSFGMVLQDTWIFS
+486 RSSFGMVLQDTWIFS

>member
-1 MAKITSNKYFHIITS
+1 MKPIKRLFSYIKKYPLFLIASLLCALIFVTSMCLTPLLFGKAIDEITFALENSISLFETKFVFYLSFAGILIFSVLVFEFCFEFLNSLFVEKVTKEIKDDIFLKLNKVPISYIDSNYHGDLVSREINDSDNINIALISGFRQFYQGVIQIIVTFVVMFVLNWILGLVVVVLTPFGFMITYLLAHKTNKYFKGQAKIVGEMGA
-16 SFLIILSFCLN
+16 
-27 ISISLSQIALGV
+27 ISLEDINNID
-39 LLLCLIIYIVDNRY
+39 LI
-53 NIIRK
+53 K
-58 DIYFTLFTFY
+58 
-68 WLSAI
+68 
-73 LSTFLGSEYA
+73 
-83 ALGKGLTSP
+83 
-92 WPMLIFFASIY
+92 
-103 FIDKKYLPYIV
+103 
-114 LAFAAGLFLTTLS
+114 
-127 GYYYYIRFGEIDY
+127 
-140 RYFRSHSLAG
+140 
-150 GYMMTAHLLSIG
+150 
-162 IIFLASII
+162 
-170 LSKLERNKYIII
+170 
-182 FYIIVMLTSLHVLL
+182 
-196 ITATRMPLIAVIAVI
+196 
-211 SLMLVVKLRWKG
+211 
-223 VIAAFLILLSAFIYV
+223 
-238 ITDDYMLARFDN
+238 
-250 FFASFNEPLS
+250 SFNYE
-260 SNGWRLLLWKNGI
+260 
-273 EVFKE
+273 E
-278 YPLFG
+278 
-283 IGVNAYEAFKTQN
+283 NAYEAFKTQN

-486 RNSFGMVLQDTWIFS
+486 RSSFGMVLQDTWIFS

>member
-1 MAKITSNKYFHIITS
+1 MKPINRLFSYIKKYPLFLIASLLCALIFVTSMCLTPLLFGKAFDEIAFALENSTSLFETKFVFYLSFAGILIFLVLVFEFCFEFLNSLFVEKVTKEIKDDIFLKLNRVPISYIDSNYHGDLVSRVINDSDNINIALISGFRQFYQGVNQIIVTFVVMFVLNWILGLVVVVLTPFGFMITYLLAHKTNKYFKGQAKIVGEMGA
-16 SFLIILSFCLN
+16 
-27 ISISLSQIALGV
+27 ISLEDINNID
-39 LLLCLIIYIVDNRY
+39 LI
-53 NIIRK
+53 K
-58 DIYFTLFTFY
+58 
-68 WLSAI
+68 
-73 LSTFLGSEYA
+73 
-83 ALGKGLTSP
+83 
-92 WPMLIFFASIY
+92 
-103 FIDKKYLPYIV
+103 
-114 LAFAAGLFLTTLS
+114 
-127 GYYYYIRFGEIDY
+127 
-140 RYFRSHSLAG
+140 
-150 GYMMTAHLLSIG
+150 
-162 IIFLASII
+162 
-170 LSKLERNKYIII
+170 
-182 FYIIVMLTSLHVLL
+182 
-196 ITATRMPLIAVIAVI
+196 
-211 SLMLVVKLRWKG
+211 
-223 VIAAFLILLSAFIYV
+223 
-238 ITDDYMLARFDN
+238 
-250 FFASFNEPLS
+250 SFNYE
-260 SNGWRLLLWKNGI
+260 
-273 EVFKE
+273 E
-278 YPLFG
+278 
-283 IGVNAYEAFKTQN
+283 NAYEAFKTQN

-399 VNDGKEK
+399 INEGKEK
-406 INEVIKKIEFNH
+406 INDVIKKIEFNH
-418 VDFGYSK
+418 VDFGYNK
-425 DKLVI
+425 EKLVI

-486 RNSFGMVLQDTWIFS
+486 RSSFGMVLQDTWIFS

-602 VIAHRLSTIIHS
+602 VIAHRLSTIVHS

>member
-1 MAKITSNKYFHIITS
+1 MKPIKRLFSYIKKYPLFLIASLLCALIFVTSMCLTPLLFGKAIDEITFALENSISLFETKFVFYLSFAGILIFSVLVFEFCFEFLNSLFVEKVTKEIKDDIFLKLNKVPISYIDSNYHGDLVSRVINDSDNINIALISGFRQFYQGVIQIIVTFVVMFVLNWILGLVVVVLTPFGFMITYLLAHKTNKYFKGQAKIVGEMGA
-16 SFLIILSFCLN
+16 
-27 ISISLSQIALGV
+27 ISLEDINNID
-39 LLLCLIIYIVDNRY
+39 LI
-53 NIIRK
+53 K
-58 DIYFTLFTFY
+58 
-68 WLSAI
+68 
-73 LSTFLGSEYA
+73 
-83 ALGKGLTSP
+83 
-92 WPMLIFFASIY
+92 
-103 FIDKKYLPYIV
+103 
-114 LAFAAGLFLTTLS
+114 
-127 GYYYYIRFGEIDY
+127 
-140 RYFRSHSLAG
+140 
-150 GYMMTAHLLSIG
+150 
-162 IIFLASII
+162 
-170 LSKLERNKYIII
+170 
-182 FYIIVMLTSLHVLL
+182 
-196 ITATRMPLIAVIAVI
+196 
-211 SLMLVVKLRWKG
+211 
-223 VIAAFLILLSAFIYV
+223 
-238 ITDDYMLARFDN
+238 
-250 FFASFNEPLS
+250 SFNYE
-260 SNGWRLLLWKNGI
+260 
-273 EVFKE
+273 E
-278 YPLFG
+278 
-283 IGVNAYEAFKTQN
+283 NAYEAFKTQN

-486 RNSFGMVLQDTWIFS
+486 RSSFGMVLQDTWIFS

-593 ILMEGKTSF
+593 ILMQGKTSF

>member
-1 MAKITSNKYFHIITS
+1 MKPIKRLFSYIKKYPLFLIASLLCALIFVTSMCLTPLLFGKAIDEITFALENSISLFETKFVFYLSFAGILIFSVLVFEFCFEFLNSLFVEKVTKEIKDDIFLKLNKVPISYIDSHYHGDLVSRVINDSDNINIALISGFRQFYQGVIQIIVTFVVMFVLNWILGLVVVVLTPFGFMITYLLAHKTNKYFKGQAKIVGEMGA
-16 SFLIILSFCLN
+16 
-27 ISISLSQIALGV
+27 ISLEDINNID
-39 LLLCLIIYIVDNRY
+39 LI
-53 NIIRK
+53 K
-58 DIYFTLFTFY
+58 
-68 WLSAI
+68 
-73 LSTFLGSEYA
+73 
-83 ALGKGLTSP
+83 
-92 WPMLIFFASIY
+92 
-103 FIDKKYLPYIV
+103 
-114 LAFAAGLFLTTLS
+114 
-127 GYYYYIRFGEIDY
+127 
-140 RYFRSHSLAG
+140 
-150 GYMMTAHLLSIG
+150 
-162 IIFLASII
+162 
-170 LSKLERNKYIII
+170 
-182 FYIIVMLTSLHVLL
+182 
-196 ITATRMPLIAVIAVI
+196 
-211 SLMLVVKLRWKG
+211 
-223 VIAAFLILLSAFIYV
+223 
-238 ITDDYMLARFDN
+238 
-250 FFASFNEPLS
+250 SFNYE
-260 SNGWRLLLWKNGI
+260 
-273 EVFKE
+273 E
-278 YPLFG
+278 
-283 IGVNAYEAFKTQN
+283 NAYEAFKTQN

-486 RNSFGMVLQDTWIFS
+486 RSSFGMVLQDTWIFS

>member
-1 MAKITSNKYFHIITS
+1 MKPIKRLFSYIKKYPLFLIASLLCALIFVTSMCLTPLLFGKAIDEITFALENSISLFETKFVFYLSFAGILIFLVLVFEFCFEFLNSLFVEKVTKEIKDDIFSKLNKVPISYIDSNYHGDLVSRVINDSDNINVALISGFRQFYQGVIQIIVTFVVMFVLNWILGLVVVVLTPFGFMITYLLAHKTNKYFKGQAKIVGEMGA
-16 SFLIILSFCLN
+16 
-27 ISISLSQIALGV
+27 ISLEDINNID
-39 LLLCLIIYIVDNRY
+39 LI
-53 NIIRK
+53 K
-58 DIYFTLFTFY
+58 
-68 WLSAI
+68 
-73 LSTFLGSEYA
+73 
-83 ALGKGLTSP
+83 
-92 WPMLIFFASIY
+92 
-103 FIDKKYLPYIV
+103 
-114 LAFAAGLFLTTLS
+114 
-127 GYYYYIRFGEIDY
+127 
-140 RYFRSHSLAG
+140 
-150 GYMMTAHLLSIG
+150 
-162 IIFLASII
+162 
-170 LSKLERNKYIII
+170 
-182 FYIIVMLTSLHVLL
+182 
-196 ITATRMPLIAVIAVI
+196 
-211 SLMLVVKLRWKG
+211 
-223 VIAAFLILLSAFIYV
+223 
-238 ITDDYMLARFDN
+238 
-250 FFASFNEPLS
+250 SFNYE
-260 SNGWRLLLWKNGI
+260 
-273 EVFKE
+273 E
-278 YPLFG
+278 
-283 IGVNAYEAFKTQN
+283 NAYEAFKTQN
-296 DALYK
+296 EALYK

-339 FKDNNMILGA
+339 FKDNNIILGA

-418 VDFGYSK
+418 VDFGYNK
-425 DKLVI
+425 EKLVI
-430 KDFNIEVKEGQKI
+430 KDINIEVKEGQKI

-486 RNSFGMVLQDTWIFS
+486 RSSFGMVLQDTWIFS

-522 ATKKANC
+522 ATRKANC

>member
-1 MAKITSNKYFHIITS
+1 MKPIKRLFSYIKKYPLFLIASLLCALIFVTSMCLTPLLFGKAIDEITFALENSISLFETKFVFYLSFAGILIFSVLVFEFCFEFLNSLFVEKVTKEIKDDIFLKLNKVPISYIDSNYHGDLVSRVINDSDNINIALISGFRQFYQGVIQIIVTFVVMFVLNWILGLVVVVLTPFGFMITYLLAHKTNKYFKRQAKIVGEMGA
-16 SFLIILSFCLN
+16 
-27 ISISLSQIALGV
+27 ISLEDINNV
-39 LLLCLIIYIVDNRY
+39 DLI
-53 NIIRK
+53 K
-58 DIYFTLFTFY
+58 
-68 WLSAI
+68 
-73 LSTFLGSEYA
+73 
-83 ALGKGLTSP
+83 
-92 WPMLIFFASIY
+92 
-103 FIDKKYLPYIV
+103 
-114 LAFAAGLFLTTLS
+114 
-127 GYYYYIRFGEIDY
+127 
-140 RYFRSHSLAG
+140 
-150 GYMMTAHLLSIG
+150 
-162 IIFLASII
+162 
-170 LSKLERNKYIII
+170 
-182 FYIIVMLTSLHVLL
+182 
-196 ITATRMPLIAVIAVI
+196 
-211 SLMLVVKLRWKG
+211 
-223 VIAAFLILLSAFIYV
+223 
-238 ITDDYMLARFDN
+238 
-250 FFASFNEPLS
+250 SFNYE
-260 SNGWRLLLWKNGI
+260 
-273 EVFKE
+273 E
-278 YPLFG
+278 
-283 IGVNAYEAFKTQN
+283 NAYEAFKTQN

-469 SISFDNLNTKDI
+469 SISFNNLNTKDI

-486 RNSFGMVLQDTWIFS
+486 RSSFGMVLQDTWIFS

-593 ILMEGKTSF
+593 ILMQGKTSF

-646 AQYSKIN
+646 AQYSKKISFCKDFFENA

>member
-1 MAKITSNKYFHIITS
+1 MKPIKRLFSYIKKYPLFLIASLLCALIFVTSMCLTPLLFGKAIDEITFALENSISLFETKFVFYLSFAGILIFSVLVFEFCFEFLNSLFVEKVTKEIKDDIFLKLNKVPISYIDSNYHGDLVSRVINDSDNVNIALISGFRQFYQGVIQIIVTFVVMFVLNWILGLVVVVLTPFGFMITYLLAHKTNKYFKGQAKIVGEMGA
-16 SFLIILSFCLN
+16 
-27 ISISLSQIALGV
+27 ISLEDINNID
-39 LLLCLIIYIVDNRY
+39 LI
-53 NIIRK
+53 K
-58 DIYFTLFTFY
+58 
-68 WLSAI
+68 
-73 LSTFLGSEYA
+73 
-83 ALGKGLTSP
+83 
-92 WPMLIFFASIY
+92 
-103 FIDKKYLPYIV
+103 
-114 LAFAAGLFLTTLS
+114 
-127 GYYYYIRFGEIDY
+127 
-140 RYFRSHSLAG
+140 
-150 GYMMTAHLLSIG
+150 
-162 IIFLASII
+162 
-170 LSKLERNKYIII
+170 
-182 FYIIVMLTSLHVLL
+182 
-196 ITATRMPLIAVIAVI
+196 
-211 SLMLVVKLRWKG
+211 
-223 VIAAFLILLSAFIYV
+223 
-238 ITDDYMLARFDN
+238 
-250 FFASFNEPLS
+250 SFNYE
-260 SNGWRLLLWKNGI
+260 
-273 EVFKE
+273 E
-278 YPLFG
+278 
-283 IGVNAYEAFKTQN
+283 NAYEAFKTQN

-330 VAAILCALS
+330 IAAILCALS
-339 FKDNNMILGA
+339 FKDSNMILGA

-469 SISFDNLNTKDI
+469 SISFDNLNTKNI

-486 RNSFGMVLQDTWIFS
+486 RSSFGMVLQDTWIFS

>member
-1 MAKITSNKYFHIITS
+1 MKPIKRLFSYIKKYPLFLIASLLCALIFVTSMCLTPLLFGKAIDEITFALENSISLFETKFVFYLSFAGILIFSVLVFEFCFEFLNSLFVEKVTKEIKDDIFLKLNKVPISYIDSNYHGDLVSRVINDSDNVNIALISGFRQFYQGVIQIIVTFVVMFVLNRILGLVVVVLTPFGFMITYLLAHKTNKYFKGQAKIVGEMGA
-16 SFLIILSFCLN
+16 
-27 ISISLSQIALGV
+27 ISLEDINNID
-39 LLLCLIIYIVDNRY
+39 LI
-53 NIIRK
+53 K
-58 DIYFTLFTFY
+58 
-68 WLSAI
+68 
-73 LSTFLGSEYA
+73 
-83 ALGKGLTSP
+83 
-92 WPMLIFFASIY
+92 
-103 FIDKKYLPYIV
+103 
-114 LAFAAGLFLTTLS
+114 
-127 GYYYYIRFGEIDY
+127 
-140 RYFRSHSLAG
+140 
-150 GYMMTAHLLSIG
+150 
-162 IIFLASII
+162 
-170 LSKLERNKYIII
+170 
-182 FYIIVMLTSLHVLL
+182 
-196 ITATRMPLIAVIAVI
+196 
-211 SLMLVVKLRWKG
+211 
-223 VIAAFLILLSAFIYV
+223 
-238 ITDDYMLARFDN
+238 
-250 FFASFNEPLS
+250 SFNYE
-260 SNGWRLLLWKNGI
+260 
-273 EVFKE
+273 E
-278 YPLFG
+278 
-283 IGVNAYEAFKTQN
+283 NAYEAFKTQN

-339 FKDNNMILGA
+339 FKDNNIILGA

-425 DKLVI
+425 VKLVI

-486 RNSFGMVLQDTWIFS
+486 RSSFGMVLQDTWIFS

-637 HGFYYDLYN
+637 HGLYYDLYN

>member
-1 MAKITSNKYFHIITS
+1 MKPIKRLFSYIKKYPLFLIASLLCALIFVTSMCLTPLLFGKAIDEITFALENSISLFETKFVFYLSFAGILIFLVLVFEFCFEFLNSLFVEKVTKEIKDDIFSKLNKVAISYIDSNYHGDLVSRVINDSDNINIALISGFRQFYQGVIQIIVTFVVMFVLNWILGLVVVVLTPFGFMITYLLAHKTNKYFKGQAKIVGEMGA
-16 SFLIILSFCLN
+16 
-27 ISISLSQIALGV
+27 ISLEDINNID
-39 LLLCLIIYIVDNRY
+39 LI
-53 NIIRK
+53 K
-58 DIYFTLFTFY
+58 
-68 WLSAI
+68 
-73 LSTFLGSEYA
+73 
-83 ALGKGLTSP
+83 
-92 WPMLIFFASIY
+92 
-103 FIDKKYLPYIV
+103 
-114 LAFAAGLFLTTLS
+114 
-127 GYYYYIRFGEIDY
+127 
-140 RYFRSHSLAG
+140 
-150 GYMMTAHLLSIG
+150 
-162 IIFLASII
+162 
-170 LSKLERNKYIII
+170 
-182 FYIIVMLTSLHVLL
+182 
-196 ITATRMPLIAVIAVI
+196 
-211 SLMLVVKLRWKG
+211 
-223 VIAAFLILLSAFIYV
+223 
-238 ITDDYMLARFDN
+238 
-250 FFASFNEPLS
+250 SFNYE
-260 SNGWRLLLWKNGI
+260 
-273 EVFKE
+273 E
-278 YPLFG
+278 
-283 IGVNAYEAFKTQN
+283 NAYEAFKTQN
-296 DALYK
+296 EALYK

-425 DKLVI
+425 EKLVI

-486 RNSFGMVLQDTWIFS
+486 RSSFGMVLQDTWIFS

-515 SEEEIIE
+515 SEEEIIG

>member
-1 MAKITSNKYFHIITS
+1 MKPIKRLLSYIKKYPLFLIASLLCALIFVTSMCLTPLLFGKAIDEITFALENSISLFETKFVFYLSFAGILIFSVLVFEFCFEFLNSLFVEKVTKEIKDDIFLKLNKVPISYIDSNYHGDLVSRVINDSDNVNIALISGFRQFYQGVIQIIVTFVVMFVLNWILGLVVVVLTPFGFMITYLLAHKTNKYFKGQAKIVGEMGA
-16 SFLIILSFCLN
+16 
-27 ISISLSQIALGV
+27 ISLEDINNID
-39 LLLCLIIYIVDNRY
+39 LI
-53 NIIRK
+53 K
-58 DIYFTLFTFY
+58 
-68 WLSAI
+68 
-73 LSTFLGSEYA
+73 
-83 ALGKGLTSP
+83 
-92 WPMLIFFASIY
+92 
-103 FIDKKYLPYIV
+103 
-114 LAFAAGLFLTTLS
+114 
-127 GYYYYIRFGEIDY
+127 
-140 RYFRSHSLAG
+140 
-150 GYMMTAHLLSIG
+150 
-162 IIFLASII
+162 
-170 LSKLERNKYIII
+170 
-182 FYIIVMLTSLHVLL
+182 
-196 ITATRMPLIAVIAVI
+196 
-211 SLMLVVKLRWKG
+211 
-223 VIAAFLILLSAFIYV
+223 
-238 ITDDYMLARFDN
+238 
-250 FFASFNEPLS
+250 SFNYE
-260 SNGWRLLLWKNGI
+260 
-273 EVFKE
+273 E
-278 YPLFG
+278 
-283 IGVNAYEAFKTQN
+283 NAYEAFKTQN

-469 SISFDNLNTKDI
+469 NISFDSLNTKDI

-486 RNSFGMVLQDTWIFS
+486 RSSFGMVLQDTWIFS

>member
-1 MAKITSNKYFHIITS
+1 MKPIKRLFSYIKKYPLFLIASLLCALIFVTSMCLTPLLFGKAIDEITFALENSISLFETKFVFYLSFAGILIFLVLVFEFCFEFLNSLFVEKVTKEIKDDIFLKLNKVPISYIDSNYHGDLVSRVINDSDNINVALISGFRQFYQGVIQIIVTFVVMFVLNWILGLVVVVLTPFGFMITYLLAHKTNKYFKGQAKIVGEMGA
-16 SFLIILSFCLN
+16 
-27 ISISLSQIALGV
+27 ISLEDINNID
-39 LLLCLIIYIVDNRY
+39 LI
-53 NIIRK
+53 K
-58 DIYFTLFTFY
+58 
-68 WLSAI
+68 
-73 LSTFLGSEYA
+73 
-83 ALGKGLTSP
+83 
-92 WPMLIFFASIY
+92 
-103 FIDKKYLPYIV
+103 
-114 LAFAAGLFLTTLS
+114 
-127 GYYYYIRFGEIDY
+127 
-140 RYFRSHSLAG
+140 
-150 GYMMTAHLLSIG
+150 
-162 IIFLASII
+162 
-170 LSKLERNKYIII
+170 
-182 FYIIVMLTSLHVLL
+182 
-196 ITATRMPLIAVIAVI
+196 
-211 SLMLVVKLRWKG
+211 
-223 VIAAFLILLSAFIYV
+223 
-238 ITDDYMLARFDN
+238 
-250 FFASFNEPLS
+250 SFNYEL
-260 SNGWRLLLWKNGI
+260 
-273 EVFKE
+273 
-278 YPLFG
+278 
-283 IGVNAYEAFKTQN
+283 NAYEAFKTQN

-339 FKDNNMILGA
+339 FKDNNIILGA

-425 DKLVI
+425 EKLVI

-486 RNSFGMVLQDTWIFS
+486 RSSFGMVLQDTWIFS

>member
-1 MAKITSNKYFHIITS
+1 MKPIKRLFSYIKKYPLFLIASLLCALIFVTSMCLTPLLFGKAIDEITFALENSTSLFETKFVFYLSFAGILIFLVLVFEFCFEFLNSLFVEKVTKEIKDDIFSKLNKVPISYIDSNYHGDLVSRVINDSDNINVALISGFRQFYQGVIQIIVTFVVMFVLNWILGLVVVVLTPFGFMITYLLAHKTNKYFKGQAKIVGEMGA
-16 SFLIILSFCLN
+16 
-27 ISISLSQIALGV
+27 ISLEDINNID
-39 LLLCLIIYIVDNRY
+39 LI
-53 NIIRK
+53 K
-58 DIYFTLFTFY
+58 
-68 WLSAI
+68 
-73 LSTFLGSEYA
+73 
-83 ALGKGLTSP
+83 
-92 WPMLIFFASIY
+92 
-103 FIDKKYLPYIV
+103 
-114 LAFAAGLFLTTLS
+114 
-127 GYYYYIRFGEIDY
+127 
-140 RYFRSHSLAG
+140 
-150 GYMMTAHLLSIG
+150 
-162 IIFLASII
+162 
-170 LSKLERNKYIII
+170 
-182 FYIIVMLTSLHVLL
+182 
-196 ITATRMPLIAVIAVI
+196 
-211 SLMLVVKLRWKG
+211 
-223 VIAAFLILLSAFIYV
+223 
-238 ITDDYMLARFDN
+238 
-250 FFASFNEPLS
+250 SFNYE
-260 SNGWRLLLWKNGI
+260 
-273 EVFKE
+273 E
-278 YPLFG
+278 
-283 IGVNAYEAFKTQN
+283 NAYEAFKTQN

-339 FKDNNMILGA
+339 FKDNNIILGA

-425 DKLVI
+425 EKLVI

-486 RNSFGMVLQDTWIFS
+486 RSSFGMVLQDTWIFS

>member
-1 MAKITSNKYFHIITS
+1 MKPINRLFSYIKKYPLFLIASLLCALIFVTSMCLTPLLFGKAIDEITFALENSTSLFETKFVFYLSFAGILIFLVLVFEFCFEFLNSLFVEKVTKEIKDDIFLKLNKVPISYIDSNYHGDLVSRVINDSDNINIALISGFRQFYQGVIQIIVTFIVMFVLNWILGLVVVVLTPFGFMITYLLAHKTNKYFKGQAKIVGEMGA
-16 SFLIILSFCLN
+16 
-27 ISISLSQIALGV
+27 ISLEDINNID
-39 LLLCLIIYIVDNRY
+39 LI
-53 NIIRK
+53 K
-58 DIYFTLFTFY
+58 
-68 WLSAI
+68 
-73 LSTFLGSEYA
+73 
-83 ALGKGLTSP
+83 
-92 WPMLIFFASIY
+92 
-103 FIDKKYLPYIV
+103 
-114 LAFAAGLFLTTLS
+114 
-127 GYYYYIRFGEIDY
+127 
-140 RYFRSHSLAG
+140 
-150 GYMMTAHLLSIG
+150 
-162 IIFLASII
+162 
-170 LSKLERNKYIII
+170 
-182 FYIIVMLTSLHVLL
+182 
-196 ITATRMPLIAVIAVI
+196 
-211 SLMLVVKLRWKG
+211 
-223 VIAAFLILLSAFIYV
+223 
-238 ITDDYMLARFDN
+238 
-250 FFASFNEPLS
+250 SFNYE
-260 SNGWRLLLWKNGI
+260 
-273 EVFKE
+273 E
-278 YPLFG
+278 
-283 IGVNAYEAFKTQN
+283 NAYETFKTQN

-349 SCTVGTILTFIQF
+349 NCTVGTILTFIQF

-399 VNDGKEK
+399 VNEGKEK
-406 INEVIKKIEFNH
+406 INDVIKKIEFNH

-425 DKLVI
+425 EKLVI

-456 INLLLRFYDPSQG
+456 INLLLRFYNPSQG
-469 SISFDNLNTKDI
+469 NINFDNLNTKDI

-602 VIAHRLSTIIHS
+602 VIAHRLSTIVHS